1 MILIIDGNSLLNTIS
16 SVMLRSKGKS
26 DIERP
31 FFRVYDKWVIKDS
44 AAEFYESALYRYIS
58 SILYSLKF
66 VDKIYITVDSK
77 SWRKFYFAKY
87 MKQFINRDDYN
98 DICFGYKGKRDK
110 TGEFKEQLNELVKY
124 LSRDTLSEFS
134 RKVEGV
140 RIVSV
145 DGLEGDDLVY
155 YLTSYFKKNN
165 DVVVWTND
173 SDLHQVIDNNVYV
186 IGSNDSDKK
195 RKLFR
200 LNENKQDIINTS
212 DIFNFDLSYNMDS
225 ISTIFNGLIE
235 SGKYV
240 ENNVDLVYDI
250 FTKILCGD
258 KKSDNIPPVYN
269 KLKNG
274 KPVNV
279 TQVRISD
286 KIFNK
291 LKKELNYTD
300 SEILHKIDSFC
311 PEFIKYISKQI
322 CTMFDIPN
330 DDKYDDVFD
339 MIYNCIIFN
348 TKLIRLSDTTIPIE
362 FLKYLDSIMVNYIE
376 SDTNFFMQNYLN
388 FIKTKNIY
396 GN

>member
-1 MILIIDGNSLLNTIS
+1 MILVIDGNSLLNTIS

-31 FFRVYDKWVIKDS
+31 FFRVHDRWVIKDS

-66 VDKIYITVDSK
+66 VDKIYIAVDSM

-98 DICFGYKGKRDK
+98 DISFGYKGKRDK

-155 YLTSYFKKNN
+155 YLTSYFKKTN

-200 LNENKQDIINTS
+200 LNENKQDIINKS
-212 DIFNFDLSYNMDS
+212 DVFNFDLSYNIDS

-258 KKSDNIPPVYN
+258 KKSDNIPPVYS
-269 KLKNG
+269 KLKND
-274 KPVNV
+274 KLVNV
-279 TQVRISD
+279 TQVRVSD

-291 LKKELNYTD
+291 LKQELNYTD
-300 SEILHKIDSFC
+300 SEILHKIDTFC
-311 PEFIKYISKQI
+311 PEFIKYISQQI
-322 CTMFDIPN
+322 CTIFDIPN
-330 DDKYDDVFD
+330 DDKYDDIFG
-339 MIYNCIIFN
+339 MIHNCIIFN
-348 TKLIRLSDTTIPIE
+348 TKLIRLSDTTIPID

-376 SDTNFFMQNYLN
+376 SDSNFFMQNYLN